1 MATAP
6 RTRRFWQ
13 LGTLLPALMVL
24 VLVADLAGRFL
35 PLDLVAFR
43 VWEPALRTT
52 LSAPGPFEPG
62 KVVRMRRAYGDLAS
76 MGNLR
81 GLRQYHDE
89 EFHVDRLGFR
99 NGYDIDRERYL
110 GIVTGDSF
118 IVGHAEPE
126 AETFSGQLTQLAGA
140 RFYNAG
146 FSLPPGP
153 PPPDP
158 LASLAQ
164 TLKLRPGLAIY
175 ELLERQARIA
185 PPTRVDAPVVAYPPG
200 RAVNA
205 ANAANAP
212 NAAGAFETRLLP
224 TVHRL
229 SPWVES
235 PLHIETVRFLRW
247 FQDDVFEPNGQRDA
261 VVRRPLPGG
270 DEMLFIPWDLGPVG
284 DPEPLVTGWSDYLTW
299 YAEKV
304 RQHDLQL
311 VVLLVPNKYTVYG
324 PLTTGGPREPEG
336 ARLLAG
342 LADRLR
348 ASGLPVVDVTPLF
361 TAQAAS
367 GLPRHKYLYWRD
379 DTHWNAA
386 GIRLAAEAVWREI
399 QSSREWTSPASPR

>member
-1 MATAP
+1 MATTPMA
-6 RTRRFWQ
+6 RRFWQ
-13 LGTLLPALMVL
+13 LGTLLPGLMAL
-24 VLVADLAGRFL
+24 VLVGDLAGRFL
-35 PLDLVAFR
+35 PLDFVAFR

-62 KVVRMRRAYGDLAS
+62 KVVRMRQAYGDLAS

-126 AETFSGQLTQLAGA
+126 AETLSGQLTRLAGA

-153 PPPDP
+153 PLPDP
-158 LASLAQ
+158 LASLAE
-164 TLKLRPGLAIY
+164 TLKLRPGVAIY

-185 PPTRVDAPVVAYPPG
+185 PPARMDAPVVSYPPG
-200 RAVNA
+200 RAVND
-205 ANAANAP
+205 
-212 NAAGAFETRLLP
+212 AGAFEARFLP
-224 TVHRL
+224 RVHRL

-235 PLHIETVRFLRW
+235 PLHIETLRFLRW
-247 FQDDVFEPNGQRDA
+247 FQDDVFEPNGHTEA
-261 VVRRPLPGG
+261 VVRRQLPGG

-284 DPEPLVTGWSDYLTW
+284 DPEPLVAAWSDYLTW
-299 YAEKV
+299 YAQKV

-324 PLTTGGPREPEG
+324 PLTVGGPREPEG

-348 ASGLPVVDVTPLF
+348 ASGLPVVDATPLF
-361 TAQAAS
+361 TAQAAER
-367 GLPRHKYLYWRD
+367 LPRHEYLYWRD
-379 DTHWNAA
+379 DTHWNAE
-386 GIRLAAEAVWREI
+386 GIELAAEAVWREI
-399 QSSREWTSPASPR
+399 QSNREWTSPASPH

>member
-1 MATAP
+1 MKTTPTARP
-6 RTRRFWQ
+6 FWK
-13 LGTLLPALMVL
+13 LGTLLPALMALAV
-24 VLVADLAGRFL
+24 VCDLAGRFL
-35 PLDLVAFR
+35 PLDWVAFR

-99 NGYDIDRERYL
+99 NGYDIDRETYA

-118 IVGHAEPE
+118 IVGHAELE

-158 LASLAQ
+158 LASLAA
-164 TLKLRPGLAIY
+164 TLKLRPGVAIF
-175 ELLERQARIA
+175 ELLERQARI
-185 PPTRVDAPVVAYPPG
+185 PPPARVDEPVVSYPPG
-200 RAVNA
+200 RSVVPASR
-205 ANAANAP
+205 
-212 NAAGAFETRLLP
+212 AGAFETRFLP
-224 TVHRL
+224 MVHRL

-235 PLHIETVRFLRW
+235 PLRIETLRFLRW
-247 FQDDVFEPNGQRDA
+247 FQDDVFEPNGHAAA
-261 VVRRPLPGG
+261 VVRRQLPGG
-270 DEMLFIPWDLGPVG
+270 DDMLFIPWDLGPVG
-284 DPEPLVTGWSDYLTW
+284 DPQPLVAAWTDYLTW
-299 YAEKV
+299 YARKL

-311 VVLLVPNKYTVYG
+311 MVVLVPNKYTVYG
-324 PLTTGGPREPEG
+324 PLTAGGPREPEG
-336 ARLLAG
+336 AALLRG
-342 LADRLR
+342 VADRLR
-348 ASGLPVVDVTPLF
+348 SGGLSVVDLTPLF
-361 TAQAAS
+361 TAQAAAR
-367 GLPRHKYLYWRD
+367 LPRKEYLYWRD

-386 GIRLAAEAVWREI
+386 GIRLAAETVWRGVE
-399 QSSREWTSPASPR
+399 SVPAGR